1 MTFLCSMSWIS
12 SVFDHI
18 EIGDILIDEEESGLR
33 GKFDGFIVLNAQ
45 GYLVFKILN

>member
-1 MTFLCSMSWIS
+1 MSWIS